1 MTQPVRRA
9 LVIYACAFAVAG
21 ATPFLLLP
29 VLTRYL
35 TPAQFGEV
43 TSFLILVILLGNL
56 VGLSAHGFVTVRFFK
71 ISAEQFRSTVSSAIA
86 SLAVAHLMAFGLV
99 SLAYPL
105 ISSALGLSLPQVW
118 LAVLAALFLN
128 LNFVFLAIFQS
139 SSQPWRYLQAR
150 VVQGTLELGLCLVVL
165 YFVVASSDA
174 RTHTY
179 TVALAASALMGWVYC
194 ARQGRVGSRV
204 ERDGVRDLLRFGV
217 PLVPHIMAGTAITYM
232 DRLVVT
238 SMLGTERLG
247 IYMVAMQFGMAMI
260 AVIEPLNKALAPWLF
275 GQLSKNDESVRR
287 SIVKRTYQLFVS
299 LIVGGLVLALVA
311 NLFFDQLV
319 GPEYAAAKALIPW
332 MVGGFVCQG
341 MYYTQVNYLFFAE
354 RTGRLSMVT
363 GATAVCGVLISLVLT
378 HAYGLQGAGAS
389 FLINNLIMFSLVW
402 LVASRAVPMPWNLAR
417 RTPT

>member
-29 VLTRYL
+29 VLTHHL
-35 TPAQFGEV
+35 TPAEFGEV
-43 TSFLILVILLGNL
+43 TSFLILVTLLGNL
-56 VGLSAHGFVTVRFFK
+56 LGLSAHGFVAVRFFK
-71 ISAEQFRSTVSSAIA
+71 VSAEQFKGTVSSAIA
-86 SLAVAHLMAFGLV
+86 VLALVHLIAFALV

-105 ISSALGLSLPQVW
+105 LSSALGLSLSQVW

-150 VVQGTLELGLCLVVL
+150 VLQGSLELGLCLALL
-165 YFVVASSDA
+165 YLVVASSGA
-174 RTHTY
+174 RTHSY
-179 TVALAASALMGWVYC
+179 AVALAASALMGWAYC
-194 ARQGRVGSRV
+194 MRQGRVGARV
-204 ERDGVRDLLRFGV
+204 ERDGVRDMLRFGV

-287 SIVKRTYQLFVS
+287 VIVKRTYQLFLL
-299 LIVGGLVLALVA
+299 LIAGGMLLTLAANLLFDLLVA
-311 NLFFDQLV
+311 
-319 GPEYAAAKALIPW
+319 PEYAAAKALIPW

-363 GATAVCGVLISLVLT
+363 GATAVCGVLISSLLT
-378 HAYGLQGAGAS
+378 RAYGLQGAGAS
-389 FLINNLIMFSLVW
+389 FLINNLIMFLLVW

-417 RTPT
+417 STPS